1 VKRLW
6 VQQTLAFS
14 VVVIITMGA
23 IVIWINQGADQ
34 EFRKYITLDMMRTPG
49 SGLQELAAY
58 YQQGGSWEGVESL
71 LARGIYFDDARSIV
85 LGARLTEREW
95 LWLKEEGRVPDFL
108 LADADGRVILDST
121 REGEYKTPVVSSA
134 EPSVGG
140 KLLSRSEKANAWPI
154 TIDDGDAADKAPSEW
169 RHPIGYLLLFY
180 PIDERWGKLEQGFLD
195 RMEYLLLINTALAV
209 SLIVVVGALLNR
221 RLNAPLQRLADAAR
235 AVAAGDLGQQVAT
248 GGSIEVAQ
256 VGQAFNEMTAALQ
269 EAETLRQNMVAD
281 VAHELRTPLSVL
293 QGNLWAILNDAY
305 PLEKAEISRLYDE
318 TRLLSRLVEDLR
330 ELALAD
336 AGQLYLDLRP
346 TDVAQIIRHTVD
358 NFSLAAEAQELSLTA
373 QLPDDLAPVQ
383 ADADRV
389 AQVLRNLLV
398 NALRHTPPGG
408 SVTVSASCTIKALEI
423 AIADTGEGI
432 APEDISHV
440 FERFWRADP
449 ARARSRIGAEG
460 RLAGGTGLGLS
471 VAQSLVEA
479 HSGRIWVESTSGE
492 GTVFRFTLP
501 LVQYDH

>member
-1 VKRLW
+1 MRRLW

-14 VVVIITMGA
+14 VVVIITIGA
-23 IVIWINQGADQ
+23 VAIWINHSANA
-34 EFRKYITLDMMRTPG
+34 EFRKYITRREIRSLG
-49 SGLQELAAY
+49 SGMQGLVEY
-58 YQQGGSWEGVESL
+58 HQQAGSWEGVESL
-71 LARGIYFDDARSIV
+71 LAEGIYFSPARRGIL
-85 LGARLTEREW
+85 LGATSAEIGPEE
-95 LWLKEEGRVPDFL
+95 KEKQPDVL
-108 LADADGRVILDST
+108 LADADGQVVFDSD
-121 REGEYKTPVVSSA
+121 
-134 EPSVGG
+134 G
-140 KLLSRSEKANAWPI
+140 KIQGKQLSRREIANAWPI
-154 TIDDGDAADKAPSEW
+154 TKTDDRE
-169 RHPIGYLLLFY
+169 PIGYLLLFFSITK
-180 PIDERWGKLEQGFLD
+180 PVGELEQRFLD
-195 RMEYLLLINTALAV
+195 RVEQMLFVATALAV
-209 SLIVVVGALLNR
+209 GLIVVVGALLNR

-235 AVAAGDLGQQVAT
+235 AVAAGDLDQQVEA

-336 AGQLYLDLRP
+336 AGELYLELRP
-346 TDVAQIIRHTVD
+346 TDVAQVIRDTVD
-358 NFSLAAEAQELSLTA
+358 TLALAAEVQEVSLTA
-373 QLPDDLAPVQ
+373 QLPDDLAPAQ
-383 ADADRV
+383 ADPDRV

-398 NALRHTPPGG
+398 NALRHTPSGG
-408 SVTVSASCTIKALEI
+408 SVTVSASSKVKSLEI

-432 APEDISHV
+432 APDDLPHV

-449 ARARSRIGAEG
+449 ARARSRSSGEG
-460 RLAGGTGLGLS
+460 RMAGGTGLGLS
-471 VAQSLVEA
+471 VAQSLVKA
-479 HSGRIWVESTSGE
+479 QGGRIWVESTPGE

-501 LVQYDH
+501 LVGHAH

>member
-14 VVVIITMGA
+14 VVIIVIMSTVA
-23 IVIWINQGADQ
+23 IWINTSAVA
-34 EFRKYITLDMMRTPG
+34 EFRKYVTLRDVQGPG
-49 SGLQELAAY
+49 SGVQELVEY
-58 YQQGGSWEGVESL
+58 YQRRGSWEGVESL
-71 LARGIYFDDARSIV
+71 LAEGVYFSADGMGIR
-85 LGARLTEREW
+85 LGATLAEIGADEKRRTPN
-95 LWLKEEGRVPDFL
+95 VL
-108 LADADGRVILDST
+108 LADADGRVVFDSD
-121 REGEYKTPVVSSA
+121 
-134 EPSVGG
+134 G
-140 KLLSRSEKANAWPI
+140 KVKGNLLSRSDLDNAWPI
-154 TIDDGDAADKAPSEW
+154 TETDDEE
-169 RHPIGYLLLFY
+169 PIGYLLLFFSVTK
-180 PIDERWGKLEQGFLD
+180 PMGELEQRFLD
-195 RMEYLLLINTALAV
+195 RVEQMLFVGTALAV
-209 SLIVVVGALLNR
+209 ISMLVVGALLNR
-221 RLNAPLQRLADAAR
+221 RLNAPLQHLAAAAR

-256 VGQAFNEMTAALQ
+256 VGQAFNEMTSALQ

-346 TDVAQIIRHTVD
+346 TDVTQIIRHTVD
-358 NFSLAAEAQELSLTA
+358 NFALAAEAQELDLTA
-373 QLPDDLAPVQ
+373 QLPDDLTPVQ

-398 NALRHTPPGG
+398 NALRHTPSGG
-408 SVTVSASCTIKALEI
+408 SVTVTVSFMVETLEI

-432 APEDISHV
+432 APDDLPHV
-440 FERFWRADP
+440 FERFWRAGP
-449 ARARSRIGAEG
+449 ARARSRSDGEG

-479 HSGRIWVESTSGE
+479 HGGQIWVESTPGE

-501 LVQYDH
+501 LVWVVTTQSG